1 MSKFFKALEQAG
13 RAVTPREQER
23 PVEAP
28 EEAAAAPVATK
39 PPTNTVVVP
48 PARVAPPPPPPPRPD
63 PIPVAPPP
71 AAPRVKEPEPAPIA
85 APPRRPPAPQPASQ
99 HFDVHQ
105 ELDQTINGHL
115 ISLLRPASFEAE
127 QYRAL
132 RHLIE
137 QFRGG
142 AEVAVIAISSATIG
156 DGKTTTAINLAGS
169 LAQGTDA
176 RVLLIDADLRR
187 PSVVA
192 QLGMPPGQTKGVV
205 DFVLDQSVKL
215 EMVTTR
221 HPGFNLSIVSSG
233 MTTSVPYEILKSARF
248 GELLEEAR
256 QGFDYIIVDTPPSV
270 GLPDCRVLSR
280 WLDGFLLV
288 VAAHKT
294 PRRLLEEALKTI
306 EPEKL
311 IGLVFNNDDRPM
323 SGYYAGYGYGHTP
336 SRPSKNGNGR
346 LRRAF
351 DRTRDV
357 LPQRRKSRR

>member
-13 RAVTPREQER
+13 RAVTPRERET
-23 PVEAP
+23 PVETQ
-28 EEAAAAPVATK
+28 EEVAATPVATK
-39 PPTNTVVVP
+39 PPTNEAVVP
-48 PARVAPPPPPPPRPD
+48 PARIMPPPPPPD
-63 PIPVAPPP
+63 PIPAVPP
-71 AAPRVKEPEPAPIA
+71 AAAPVSEPERAPIA
-85 APPRRPPAPQPASQ
+85 TPPRRTPVPQPAPQHLDVHPEASQ
-99 HFDVHQ
+99 S
-105 ELDQTINGHL
+105 INGHL

-142 AEVAVIAISSATIG
+142 ADVAVIAISSAAIG

-169 LAQGTDA
+169 LAQASDA

-192 QLGMPPGQTKGVV
+192 QLGMTTGPMKGVV
-205 DFVLDQSVKL
+205 DFVLDQRLKL
-215 EMVTTR
+215 EAVTTR
-221 HPGFNLSIVSSG
+221 HPGFNLSVVSSG

-256 QGFDYIIVDTPPSV
+256 QGFDYIVVDTPPSV

-323 SGYYAGYGYGHTP
+323 SGYYRGYGYGHTP
-336 SRPSKNGNGR
+336 SRSSKNGSGR

>member
-13 RAVTPREQER
+13 RAVTPREPQP
-23 PVEAP
+23 PVEP
-28 EEAAAAPVATK
+28 EEEVPAATVATK
-39 PPTNTVVVP
+39 PAATEAVVQRP
-48 PARVAPPPPPPPRPD
+48 RVT
-63 PIPVAPPP
+63 PPP
-71 AAPRVKEPEPAPIA
+71 APPDPAPAVPPTVLSVKEAERAPVV
-85 APPRRPPAPQPASQ
+85 APPRRPPESQPAPQRPELDHEASQ
-99 HFDVHQ
+99 S
-105 ELDQTINGHL
+105 INGHL
-115 ISLLRPASFEAE
+115 ISLLQPASFEAE

-132 RHLIE
+132 RHLVE

-142 AEVAVIAISSATIG
+142 ADVAVIAISSAAIG

-169 LAQGTDA
+169 LAQGSDA

-192 QLGMPPGQTKGVV
+192 QLGMTPGQTKGVV
-205 DFVLDQSVKL
+205 DYVLDGSVKL
-215 EMVTTR
+215 ETLTTR
-221 HPGFNLSIVSSG
+221 HPAFNLSIVSSG
-233 MTTSVPYEILKSARF
+233 MSTSVPYEILKSARF
-248 GELLEEAR
+248 GELLDEAR

-288 VAAHKT
+288 VGAHKT

-323 SGYYAGYGYGHTP
+323 SGYYRGYGYGHTP
-336 SRPSKNGNGR
+336 SRSSKNGNGR

-351 DRTRDV
+351 DRTRDA
-357 LPQRRKSRR
+357 LPQRRRSRR